1 MSYYGQRRAYMN
13 AKKHPVRNA
22 CFILIVGIVLMLVSF
37 ELIRMDGFGGA
48 EGIFIFFLML
58 YGIYCIL
65 CAIKQFITK
74 RKVNGIAD
82 FFSSPWKG

>member
-1 MSYYGQRRAYMN
+1 MN

-22 CFILIVGIVLMLVSF
+22 CFILIVGIVLLLVSF
-37 ELIRMDGFGGA
+37 GLIRMDGLVGV
-48 EGIFIFFLML
+48 EGIFIGFLML

-74 RKVNGIAD
+74 RKVKGIAD
-82 FFSSPWKG
+82 FFSGPWKG